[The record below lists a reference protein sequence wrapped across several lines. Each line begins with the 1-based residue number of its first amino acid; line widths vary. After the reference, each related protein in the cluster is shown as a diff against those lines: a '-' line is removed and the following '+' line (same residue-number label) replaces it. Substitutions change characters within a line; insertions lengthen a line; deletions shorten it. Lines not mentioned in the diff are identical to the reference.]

1 MDLNKSKIRLKSQE
15 EIDKKLQEF
24 SGREHLYSIALFD
37 ILGFSNFVQKNG
49 TDTIME
55 LYTKLLDL
63 INRRA
68 SSYDN
73 VGDFEVSVAPV
84 PTSSDWKNNH
94 LAADANGYVQ
104 VCHFSDTFLIY
115 VNYEF
120 VKQPWLLADQI
131 KEEFPLLI
139 GEAGTQFSVD
149 FFSNH
154 HIYISF
160 LQLCMDFFCQSIIEG
175 IPLRGCI
182 STGIAMMDQYKS
194 IYFGNPLVE
203 AARGEP
209 AQNTLGVAFGK
220 SFNNYHPVYNKY
232 YIPYLG
238 HIKENDNKNVF
249 FLK

>member
-37 ILGFSNFVQKNG
+37 ILFVQKNG

-160 LQLCMDFFCQSIIEG
+160 LQLCMDFFVSQL
-175 IPLRGCI
+175 LRG
-182 STGIAMMDQYKS
+182 
-194 IYFGNPLVE
+194 
-203 AARGEP
+203 
-209 AQNTLGVAFGK
+209 
-220 SFNNYHPVYNKY
+220 YH
-232 YIPYLG
+232 
-238 HIKENDNKNVF
+238 
-249 FLK
+249 

>member
-84 PTSSDWKNNH
+84 PFFENSPPNVLFHPALNPRIWINPSR
-94 LAADANGYVQ
+94 
-104 VCHFSDTFLIY
+104 I
-115 VNYEF
+115 VNIT
-120 VKQPWLLADQI
+120 PPPNSRMI
-131 KEEFPLLI
+131 KI
-139 GEAGTQFSVD
+139 
-149 FFSNH
+149 
-154 HIYISF
+154 
-160 LQLCMDFFCQSIIEG
+160 
-175 IPLRGCI
+175 
-182 STGIAMMDQYKS
+182 
-194 IYFGNPLVE
+194 
-203 AARGEP
+203 
-209 AQNTLGVAFGK
+209 
-220 SFNNYHPVYNKY
+220 
-232 YIPYLG
+232 
-238 HIKENDNKNVF
+238 
-249 FLK
+249 